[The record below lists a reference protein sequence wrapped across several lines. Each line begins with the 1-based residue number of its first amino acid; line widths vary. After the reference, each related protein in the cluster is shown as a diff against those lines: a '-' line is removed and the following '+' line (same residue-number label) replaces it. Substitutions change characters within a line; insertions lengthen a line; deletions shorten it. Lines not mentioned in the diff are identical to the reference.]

1 MPDIVAIG
9 ECMVE
14 FFAEEGLATA
24 PAFIRAFGGD
34 TLNVAAA
41 AARLGSH
48 AGFVTRAA
56 DDPFGE
62 YLLQGWRGLGIDV
75 SRVRK
80 VNGFNGIYFISILPG
95 GQREFTYY
103 RKGSAASTLEPADLD
118 LPYLASARVVHAS
131 GITQAIS
138 ASCRAAVR
146 EAFCG
151 VKTAG
156 GRALVSFDPNLR
168 TQLWPVAEARAGLDA
183 VLPFVDILLPSAPE
197 ETEQLVGIA
206 DPEAVVRHFW
216 GRGVKTVV
224 VKNGPGGCVVGAEGR
239 IASLP
244 AYPVNAVDTT
254 GTGDAFNG
262 AFLHGVVQG
271 MGPVEAARLG
281 NITAA
286 LKARGRGA
294 VRSLPARDEVYRI
307 FESG

>member
-1 MPDIVAIG
+1 MPEIVSIG

-24 PAFIRAFGGD
+24 STFTRAFAGD
-34 TLNVAAA
+34 ALNVLAA
-41 AARLGSH
+41 AARLGS
-48 AGFVTRAA
+48 ATGFVTRVGRE
-56 DDPFGE
+56 PFGE
-62 YLLQGWRGLGIDV
+62 YLLRGWRGLGIDV
-75 SRVRK
+75 SRVRM
-80 VNGFNGIYFISILPG
+80 VEGFNGIYFISVLPDG
-95 GQREFTYY
+95 GREFTYY
-103 RKGSAASTLEPADLD
+103 RRGSAASTLDPADLD
-118 LPYLASARVVHAS
+118 LAYLTSARIVHAS

-146 EAFCG
+146 EAFCA
-151 VKTAG
+151 VKAAG
-156 GRALVSFDPNLR
+156 GQTLVSFDPNLR
-168 TQLWPVAEARAGLDA
+168 ARLWPVGEARAALNA
-183 VLPFVDILLPSAPE
+183 VLPYVDILLPSAPE

-206 DPEAVVRHFW
+206 DPEDVVRHFW

-224 VKNGPGGCVVGAEGR
+224 VKVGPEGCAVGAEGH

-244 AYPVNAVDTT
+244 AYPVAAVDTT

-262 AFLHGVVQG
+262 AFLHGIVRG
-271 MGPVEAARLG
+271 MAPIEAARLG

-307 FESG
+307 FEGG